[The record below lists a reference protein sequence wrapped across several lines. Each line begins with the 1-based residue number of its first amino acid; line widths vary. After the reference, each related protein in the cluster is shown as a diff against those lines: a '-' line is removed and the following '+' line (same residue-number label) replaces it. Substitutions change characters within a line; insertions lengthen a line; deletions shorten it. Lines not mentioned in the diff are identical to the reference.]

1 MFRTVRSLWKKLT
14 ASTLQRNDFATE
26 SKQHMENYDAVAARF
41 DVDMQSDG
49 GYDFPPNYVRPVDEG
64 RPRK

>member
-1 MFRTVRSLWKKLT
+1 MLQAMRSLWRKLT
-14 ASTLQRNDFATE
+14 GSSLERSDYSADSGQR
-26 SKQHMENYDAVAARF
+26 MENYDAVAANY
-41 DVDMQSDG
+41 DADTSDG